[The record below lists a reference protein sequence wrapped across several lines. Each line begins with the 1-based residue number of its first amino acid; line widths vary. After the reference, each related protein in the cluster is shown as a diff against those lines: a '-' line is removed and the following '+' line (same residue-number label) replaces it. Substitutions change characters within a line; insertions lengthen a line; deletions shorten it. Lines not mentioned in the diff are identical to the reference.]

1 MSEQFDARPGMVRR
15 DAPEAV
21 DTKPAFQP
29 LHDEMMTSLSK
40 ESAIMQML
48 HLNPTFSFAEASGVY
63 DDWAA
68 KNRPPVFAP
77 AQEEPQPAPEVFTQA
92 QNIPDVKAENVAA
105 APIAPAPSPA
115 KQEIP
120 ETIHSLHKH
129 VEPVEQRL
137 VAQPAVDAPIPAPK
151 VTTAPLPESNDAAQP
166 VVAESIPHKVDFGSQ
181 PNREEIGEMG
191 KEDPHRI
198 YTQTDEL
205 VGTFRPLA
213 AEEDAAR
220 FFSAIRRN
228 AKGQPMFASEAEA
241 NKYQILS
248 TVLELTPPVNANGR
262 AVFDIA
268 LERSDTSWTQGMT
281 LPGGKM
287 AGPAQDRGAD
297 AKGARAALRRRRQ
310 SGSPISL
317 WLPSTGIYVG
327 FRAPLE
333 REMCDFDI
341 RLATETATLGMQ
353 TYGLLLSSMSG
364 VYLRHMVEHSLNF
377 AIETTYDC
385 QGNDIKTALI
395 DIVDLDDYW
404 LLILGP
410 IMAKFPTGI
419 PWKLVCASDDCGHE
433 RDVKLNLARC
443 IRMADGL
450 FTDLHRAMN
459 QRQRGKTNQII
470 GPDDYMAYRKEL
482 PHNPASVFKNS
493 DAGLTINFG
502 RSTIGDYL
510 DSTDRWLEEIN
521 RAATDALSSNA
532 SDYERTNYIKLTAEV
547 RRLTRHAH
555 HVKSIIVEEEVKGE
569 IVETEETDPLK
580 IVEILEDMSSDRV
593 YVLAFENALAR
604 YNDLSRMAVLG
615 YMGHA
620 CPACQAKEGEEDG
633 PFRGIVTISPDRVFF
648 ALSRVV
654 SEIQKV
660 FLQQFGSIG

>member
-15 DAPEAV
+15 DVPEAV
-21 DTKPAFQP
+21 DTKPTFQP
-29 LHDEMMTSLSK
+29 LAEEMMASLSK
-40 ESAIMQML
+40 GDAIMQML

-68 KNRPPVFAP
+68 KQQAPVVEP
-77 AQEEPQPAPEVFTQA
+77 KKEEVQ
-92 QNIPDVKAENVAA
+92 VAA
-105 APIAPAPSPA
+105 PTPAAVAPVTQPIAEPVTPVAPVQAPV

-120 ETIHSLHKH
+120 ETIRTLHTH
-129 VEPVEQRL
+129 AEPVQAATTTAP
-137 VAQPAVDAPIPAPK
+137 VAPIAP
-151 VTTAPLPESNDAAQP
+151 APLPESNDAAQP
-166 VVAESIPHKVDFGSQ
+166 IVAESIPHKVDFGSQ

-205 VGTFRPLA
+205 VGTFLPLA

-220 FFSAIRRN
+220 FFSSIRRN

-241 NKYQILS
+241 NKYQVLS

-262 AVFDIA
+262 AVFDTA

-281 LPGGKM
+281 LPTGKM

-419 PWKLVCASDDCGHE
+419 PWKLVCAKDDCGHE

-470 GPDDYMAYRKEL
+470 GPDDYLAYRKEL
-482 PHNPASVFKNS
+482 PHNPASVFKNPE
-493 DAGLTINFG
+493 AGLTINFG
-502 RSTIGDYL
+502 RSTVGEYL

-620 CPACQAKEGEEDG
+620 CPACQTKEGEEDG

-660 FLQQFGSIG
+660 FLQQFGNIG

>member
-1 MSEQFDARPGMVRR
+1 MSEQFDQRPQMVRR
-15 DAPEAV
+15 DAPEV
-21 DTKPAFQP
+21 TETKPVFQP
-29 LHDEMMTSLSK
+29 LPEEMIASLSK
-40 ESAIMQML
+40 GDAIMKML

-68 KNRPPVFAP
+68 KQQAPVIEPAKEEVQPAAAVFAQ
-77 AQEEPQPAPEVFTQA
+77 AENVAEVK
-92 QNIPDVKAENVAA
+92 PENVAA
-105 APIAPAPSPA
+105 APITPVQEPV
-115 KQEIP
+115 KQAIP
-120 ETIHSLHKH
+120 ETIRTLHQH
-129 VEPVEQRL
+129 V
-137 VAQPAVDAPIPAPK
+137 DPAPVAP
-151 VTTAPLPESNDAAQP
+151 VTSAPAAPLPESNREAQP
-166 VVAESIPHKVDFGSQ
+166 TLPETVPHQINFGAH
-181 PNREEIGEMG
+181 PNREEISEMG
-191 KEDPHRI
+191 KDDPHRI
-198 YTQTDEL
+198 FTQTDEL

-213 AEEDAAR
+213 AEEEAAR
-220 FFSAIRRN
+220 FFSGIRRN
-228 AKGQPMFASEAEA
+228 TKGQPMFASEAEA
-241 NKYQILS
+241 NKYQVLS
-248 TVLELTPPVNANGR
+248 TVLELTPPVNGNGK
-262 AVFDIA
+262 AVFDTA
-268 LERSDTSWTQGMT
+268 LERSDTTWTQGMT
-281 LPGGKM
+281 LPTGKL

-310 SGSPISL
+310 SGSPISV

-377 AIETTYDC
+377 AIETTFDC

-419 PWKLVCASDDCGHE
+419 PWKLVCAKDDCGHD
-433 RDVKLNLARC
+433 RDVRLNLARC

-470 GPDDYMAYRKEL
+470 GPEDYLAYRNDL
-482 PHNPASVFKNS
+482 PHNPASVFKNEE
-493 DAGLTINFG
+493 AGLTITFG

-555 HVKSIIVEEEVKGE
+555 HVKSITVEEEVKGE
-569 IVETEETDPLK
+569 TVETVETDPAK
-580 IVEILEDMSSDRV
+580 IVEILEDMSSDRI

-620 CPACQAKEGEEDG
+620 CPACQTKEGEEDG

-660 FLQQFGSIG
+660 FLQQFGNIG

>member
-1 MSEQFDARPGMVRR
+1 MSEQQLDPRPGMVRR
-15 DAPEAV
+15 DESAAPA
-21 DTKPAFQP
+21 PAEFQ
-29 LHDEMMTSLSK
+29 LLSDDYMRHLSK
-40 ESAIMQML
+40 GDAVVEML
-48 HLNPTFSFAEASGVY
+48 KLNPTFSFAFASEQY
-63 DDWAA
+63 DAWHAA
-68 KNRPPVFAP
+68 NA
-77 AQEEPQPAPEVFTQA
+77 QPASPPEP
-92 QNIPDVKAENVAA
+92 IPTAA
-105 APIAPAPSPA
+105 VAPAPLVEEKVIAQDPP
-115 KQEIP
+115 KQQVP
-120 ETIHSLHKH
+120 ETIRTLHTH
-129 VEPVEQRL
+129 AEPKPAPTEQRL
-137 VAQPAVDAPIPAPK
+137 VPQAAPDAPLAAPK
-151 VTTAPLPESNDAAQP
+151 VPDVDQP
-166 VVAESIPHKVDFGSQ
+166 VVAASAPQGINFGSQ
-181 PNREEIGEMG
+181 PHREEITTMAED
-191 KEDPHRI
+191 DPHRLFS
-198 YTQTDEL
+198 QAGEL
-205 VGTFRPLA
+205 IGTFTPLA
-213 AEEDAAR
+213 AEEEATR
-220 FFSAIRRN
+220 FFSNIKRGS
-228 AKGQPMFASEAEA
+228 KGQPLFASEAEA
-241 NKYQILS
+241 EKYQLLS
-248 TVLELTPPVNANGR
+248 TALELTPPVNTLGR
-262 AVFDIA
+262 AAFDIA
-268 LERSDTSWTQGMT
+268 LERTDTPWTQGMT
-281 LPGGKM
+281 LPTGKM
-287 AGPAQDRGAD
+287 VGPAQDRGAD

-333 REMCDFDI
+333 REMCDFDV
-341 RLATETATLGMQ
+341 RLTTETATIGMQ

-410 IMAKFPTGI
+410 IMAKFPAGI
-419 PWKLVCASDDCGHE
+419 PWKMVCTKDECGHE

-459 QRQRGKTNQII
+459 QRQRGKTSDKVI
-470 GPDDYMAYRKEL
+470 GPEDYQAYRNEL
-482 PHNPASVFKNS
+482 PHNPASTFKHEQT
-493 DAGLTINFG
+493 GLTINFG
-502 RSTIGDYL
+502 RSTIGEYL
-510 DSTDRWLEEIN
+510 DSTDKWLEDIN

-555 HVKSIIVEEEVKGE
+555 HVKSIVVEEEVNGE
-569 IVETEETDPLK
+569 VVENLETDPAK

-604 YNDLSRMAVLG
+604 YTDLSRLAVLG

-620 CPACQAKEGEEDG
+620 CPACGTTEGEEDG

-660 FLQQFGSIG
+660 FLQQFGNIG